1 MYYKKIEGKHVYLS
15 PIDFKQDPEQYLNFG
30 TNRQI
35 RYQELEAPT
44 SIEDS
49 REKLEKIAEDTF
61 SIVSKDNELVGF
73 CGITRT
79 IAFNQR
85 TDAFLIINPNLDIE
99 KQLQYGEEGYLLF
112 LKYCY
117 EFLNLNSIISKNATQ
132 DEVLREIY
140 RQTMKYLGTASLGS
154 YVDGKYYDTDYFQ
167 LTKKTF
173 SLTGQENK
181 ILLPGKG
188 YELDT
193 KPGQLPIS
201 LKGQRIELLRPNE
214 EVLKEND
221 LEKLVEY
228 LNDYD
233 IAVPLGEAK
242 QNWFEKNTKEYL
254 MGVTYWVMRD
264 ERIIGFV
271 NLLREDTH
279 NKVADMEYAIL
290 DKNEHNKGYAT
301 EALELF
307 QKALFE
313 SNYLNSLISGVFDF
327 NHASQR
333 VMQKANMELF
343 GIRSDGYYM
352 DGKFYDMFMNNNS
365 TVKRHK

>member
-1 MYYKKIEGKHVYLS
+1 MRYKKIIGKNVYLS

-35 RYQELEAPT
+35 RYQELQAPT

-49 REKLEKIAEDTF
+49 IEKLEKISENTF
-61 SIVSKDNELVGF
+61 SIVSNDNELVGF
-73 CGITRT
+73 CGITCT

-117 EFLNLNSIISKNATQ
+117 EFLNLNSIISKNATK

-173 SLTGQENK
+173 SKTGQENK

-201 LKGQRIELLRPNE
+201 LKGQRIDLLRPNE
-214 EVLKEND
+214 EILKENN

-233 IAVPLGEAK
+233 IAVPLGESK

-254 MGVTYWVMRD
+254 MGVTYWVMKD

-290 DKNEHNKGYAT
+290 DKTEHNKGYAT

-313 SNYLNSLISGVFDF
+313 SNYLNSLVSGVFDF

-352 DGKFYDMFMNNNS
+352 DGNFHNMFMNNNS
-365 TVKRHK
+365 IVKKHK